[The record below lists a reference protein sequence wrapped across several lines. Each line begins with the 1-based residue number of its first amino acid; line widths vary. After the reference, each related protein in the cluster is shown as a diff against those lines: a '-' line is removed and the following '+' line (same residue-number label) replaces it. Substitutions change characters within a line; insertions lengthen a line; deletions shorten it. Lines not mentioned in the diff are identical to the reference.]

1 MTIHNTMKKI
11 LILTMLSALI
21 FSCSNTDDKSDAFGN
36 FEADPVIVSSE
47 SSGKIIQLNVE
58 KGQQIDSG
66 FVAAVIDTVQL
77 HLKLQQIHA
86 QKDAV
91 SAKRQTIQAQIAVL
105 EEQKKNLEVN
115 EKRISQML
123 KDGAATQKQLDDIT
137 GQIDVINKQ
146 IASTRTQ
153 FTSVSREMEVLQTQ
167 QTSAKD
173 LLDRGIVVS
182 PTKGTILETYV
193 EQGELAAPGKPL
205 FKMADL
211 NVLTLKVYVS
221 GAQLPQVKIGQEV
234 KVWVDKNA
242 TENQSLNGKV
252 SWISSEAE
260 FTPKIIQTKEERVKL
275 VYAVKVEVQN
285 DGTLKI
291 GMPGEVSWKA
301 SPGLSKGE
309 E

>member
-1 MTIHNTMKKI
+1 MKYKI
-11 LILTMLSALI
+11 LIFALTAFLFGCA
-21 FSCSNTDDKSDAFGN
+21 NNEEKSDAYGN

-58 KGQQIDSG
+58 KGQTIDSG
-66 FVAAVIDTVQL
+66 FVAAVIDTIQL
-77 HLKLQQIHA
+77 HLKLQQIQA
-86 QKDAV
+86 QKYAV

-105 EEQKKNLEVN
+105 QEQKKNLEVN
-115 EKRISQML
+115 EKRISKML

-153 FTSVSREMEVLQTQ
+153 FTSVNRELEVLQTQ
-167 QTSAKD
+167 EASTED
-173 LLDRGIVVS
+173 LLDRCAVET
-182 PTKGTILETYV
+182 PAKGTILETYV

-211 NVLTLKVYVS
+211 DVLTLKVYVS
-221 GAQLPQVKIGQEV
+221 GAQLPQIKIGEQV
-234 KVWVDKNA
+234 NVLVDKNA
-242 TENQSLNGKV
+242 TENQTFPGKI

-275 VYAVKVEVQN
+275 VYAVKVEVKN

-291 GMPGEVSWKA
+291 GMPGEISWQA
-301 SPGLSKGE
+301 SPDLSKGE